1 MLMSTQLL
9 KCSNHHIRNN
19 VSFFLLQSTMESE
32 LEKLHSKVGFHAQNE
47 ALLEEK
53 LNSLQIGYDK
63 LIKKEEVLGNKVR
76 CIDDINGT
84 LTRQEA
90 LLKERLNEL
99 EETKKTLVAQVKV
112 LEEASSNTSAGNHM
126 LVKKLDELDSRLQ
139 ALEARA
145 ALSEA
150 LEKVKVVLY
159 SFRQQI

>member
-1 MLMSTQLL
+1 
-9 KCSNHHIRNN
+9 
-19 VSFFLLQSTMESE
+19 
-32 LEKLHSKVGFHAQNE
+32 
-47 ALLEEK
+47 

-84 LTRQEA
+84 LTCQEA